1 MPSQN
6 EKTTDRACRKV
17 IFHADD
23 FGLNAQVTDGIER
36 GFAQG
41 LLTSTSLLANA
52 PDAQR
57 AMAVWKRLD
66 AAREEGKLPSESA
79 RRMLGDNLQRF
90 DLGIHL
96 NLTQGRPLTG
106 DRYPS
111 VLLDRNGRFPDVFT
125 LFYRLRR
132 HWSKVGEAVQE
143 ELRRQV
149 EVLVDCG
156 LQPTH
161 LNGHQYVEMLPALSE
176 IVSDLPRRYNIPVIR
191 VAVEPS
197 LFKSIVATAVNPQ
210 TPDNK
215 RSAYL
220 AGLAVS
226 PLVIAKQGAL
236 GLIKRGY
243 AKNLRKR
250 MDRLSIPH
258 CDCFFGTIHAGRID
272 MRLMKL
278 FLTAG
283 RRNVVEIGLHPALV
297 APSPRRDDPD
307 GWTDPLA
314 AERPKELDM
323 LLSPELNDFLLSKGI
338 QLSRLS
344 DLATSS

>member
-1 MPSQN
+1 M
-6 EKTTDRACRKV
+6 V

-36 GFAQG
+36 GFTHG
-41 LLTSTSLLANA
+41 LLTSTSLLSNA

-66 AAREEGKLPSESA
+66 AVREAGNLPSGPS
-79 RRMLGDNLQRF
+79 RRMLGDNLPRF

-111 VLLDRNGRFPDVFT
+111 VLLDRNGCFPDVFT
-125 LFYRLRR
+125 LFYRLHR
-132 HWSKVGEAVQE
+132 HWSKVGEAVRE

-156 LQPTH
+156 LLPTH
-161 LNGHQYVEMLPALSE
+161 LNGHQYVEMLPALAE
-176 IVSDLPRRYNIPVIR
+176 IVSELPRRYNIRVIR
-191 VAVEPS
+191 TAVEPS
-197 LFKSIVATAVNPQ
+197 LFKSIVTTAGNRH
-210 TPDNK
+210 TPDHK
-215 RSAYL
+215 RSAFL
-220 AGLAVS
+220 AILAVS
-226 PLVIAKQGAL
+226 PLVIAKQWAL

-250 MDRLSIPH
+250 MDRLSIAHP
-258 CDCFFGTIHAGRID
+258 DCFFGTIHAGRID

-283 RRNVVEIGLHPALV
+283 SRHNVVEIGLHPALA
-297 APSPRRDDPD
+297 APSPRMDNAD

-323 LLSPELNDFLLSKGI
+323 LLSPELADFLLSQGI